1 MASTLFRGP
10 VLVGKKNEAGKTGFN
25 IEQKDSNY
33 TVVINNGDSGKTLL
47 SNTKDVV
54 FTLPSIAVGN
64 VYTFTLP
71 SIAVGNVYTFV
82 NTGADGQNNLTI
94 NPATLDGILYLGGLV
109 DNKDLINTLA
119 TSKVGDYVTIASL
132 NSIVFWTVVD
142 VQGVWAKES

>member
-10 VLVGKKNEAGKTGFN
+10 ILHGKKNEAGVTGYN

-64 VYTFTLP
+64 VYTF
-71 SIAVGNVYTFV
+71 V

-94 NPATLDGILYLGGLV
+94 SPQGIDGILYLGSLT
-109 DNKDLINTLA
+109 DDKDVINTQA

-132 NSIVFWTVVD
+132 NSVVFWTVVD
-142 VQGVWAKES
+142 VQGVWAKE

>member
-10 VLVGKKNEAGKTGFN
+10 VLVGKKNEAGVSGFN

-33 TVVINNGDSGKTLL
+33 TVVISTDSGKTFL

-54 FTLPSIAVGN
+54 FTLPAIAIGN
-64 VYTFTLP
+64 V
-71 SIAVGNVYTFV
+71 VTFV

-94 NPATLDGILYLGGLV
+94 SPNSSDGILYLGSLT
-109 DNKDLINTLA
+109 DNKDVINTQG

-132 NSIVFWTVVD
+132 NSTAHWTVVD

>member
-10 VLVGKKNEAGKTGFN
+10 VLVGKKNEAGVTGFN

-33 TVVINNGDSGKTLL
+33 TVVINNGDCGKTLL

-54 FTLPSIAVGN
+54 FTLPAIAIGN
-64 VYTFTLP
+64 V
-71 SIAVGNVYTFV
+71 VTFV

-94 NPATLDGILYLGGLV
+94 SPNSSDGILYLGSLT
-109 DNKDLINTLA
+109 DDKDVINTQG

-132 NSIVFWTVVD
+132 NSTAFWTVVD

>member
-10 VLVGKKNEAGKTGFN
+10 VLVGKKNEAGVTGFN

-33 TVVINNGDSGKTLL
+33 TVVINNGDCGKTLL

-54 FTLPSIAVGN
+54 FTLPSIAIGN
-64 VYTFTLP
+64 VF
-71 SIAVGNVYTFV
+71 TFV

-94 NPATLDGILYLGGLV
+94 SPVSIDGILYLGSLT
-109 DNKDLINTLA
+109 DDKDVINTQG

-132 NSIVFWTVVD
+132 NSTAHWTVVD

>member
-1 MASTLFRGP
+1 MATTLFRGP
-10 VLVGKKNEAGKTGFN
+10 ILHGKKNEAGVTGYN

-54 FTLPSIAVGN
+54 
-64 VYTFTLP
+64 FTLP

-109 DNKDLINTLA
+109 DNKDLINTQG

-132 NSIVFWTVVD
+132 NSTAFWTVVD

>member
-10 VLVGKKNEAGKTGFN
+10 VLVGKKNEAGVTGFN

-33 TVVINNGDSGKTLL
+33 TVVISTDSGKTFL

-54 FTLPSIAVGN
+54 FTLPAIA
-64 VYTFTLP
+64 
-71 SIAVGNVYTFV
+71 IGNVYTFV
-82 NTGADGQNNLTI
+82 NTAPDGVNNLTVS
-94 NPATLDGILYLGGLV
+94 PDGDDGLLYLGSLT
-109 DNKDLINTLA
+109 DDKDVINTQA

-132 NSIVFWTVVD
+132 NSTAHWTVVD